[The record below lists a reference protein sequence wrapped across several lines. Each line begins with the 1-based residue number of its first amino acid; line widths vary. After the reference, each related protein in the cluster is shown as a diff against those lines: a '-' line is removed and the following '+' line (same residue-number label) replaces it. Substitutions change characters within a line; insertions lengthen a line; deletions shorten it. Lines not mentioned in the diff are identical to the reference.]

1 MIIND
6 NVATQLFFNIVCTSK
21 LWDNNIVSK
30 KTMKQLLWHLV
41 IKAHLEMQ

>member
-6 NVATQLFFNIVCTSK
+6 NVATHIFFHIVCTSK

-30 KTMKQLLWHLV
+30 IRWNNFSD
-41 IKAHLEMQ
+41 IKAHLLMQ